1 MGAADNS
8 DYIGFKELG
17 VFQVVKP
24 MPGIKV
30 LDALKV
36 LNQRGP
42 QKICEMQGLS
52 MLKWGSAGLLE
63 RNKLQRN

>member
-42 QKICEMQGLS
+42 
-52 MLKWGSAGLLE
+52 
-63 RNKLQRN
+63 